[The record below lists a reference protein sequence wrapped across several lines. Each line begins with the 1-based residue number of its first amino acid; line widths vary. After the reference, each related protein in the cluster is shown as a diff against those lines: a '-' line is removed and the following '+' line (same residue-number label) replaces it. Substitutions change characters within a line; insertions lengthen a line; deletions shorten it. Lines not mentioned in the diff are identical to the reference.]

1 MSSKNKGTDQLR
13 GYSRGGLHI
22 SFRTYRRVL
31 QSACIHWGEE
41 KTPASIRIG
50 KDLSFILHREKTC
63 IRGFRPGPAT
73 AKPVSKALKDVLN
86 VVIARREI
94 ILFW

>member
-13 GYSRGGLHI
+13 CYSRGGLRI
-22 SFRTYRRVL
+22 SFRTYKKGFTISL
-31 QSACIHWGEE
+31 YSLGEE

-50 KDLSFILHREKTC
+50 MDLSFISHREKTC

-73 AKPVSKALKDVLN
+73 AKPVCKALKDVLN

-94 ILFW
+94 ILFG

>member
-13 GYSRGGLHI
+13 GYSRGSLHI
-22 SFRTYRRVL
+22 SFRTYKKGFTISL
-31 QSACIHWGEE
+31 YSLGEE
-41 KTPASIRIG
+41 KTPAPIRIG
-50 KDLSFILHREKTC
+50 KDLSFILHRVKTC

-73 AKPVSKALKDVLN
+73 AKPVCKALKDVLN

-94 ILFW
+94 ILFG